1 MMVLP
6 FKALLIFSNDFI
18 DRILIVFMQIL
29 NESLSLYIGMSWVT
43 LRPIQVG
50 FDEFIQVLNLSF
62 VDLQRS

>member
-1 MMVLP
+1 MVLP

-18 DRILIVFMQIL
+18 NRILIVFMQIL
-29 NESLSLYIGMSWVT
+29 NESLSLNIGMSWVT